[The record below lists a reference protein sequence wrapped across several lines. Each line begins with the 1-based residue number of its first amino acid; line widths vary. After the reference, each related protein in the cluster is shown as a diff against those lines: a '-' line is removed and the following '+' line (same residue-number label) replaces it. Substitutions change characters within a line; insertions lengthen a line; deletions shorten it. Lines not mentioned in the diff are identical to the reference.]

1 MAPVSAGATR
11 PRSSGIRWAIIA
23 LCFLASIVA
32 YLLRTNMSVA
42 GTALS
47 ADLGFSQVQLGVVL
61 GAFAWGYALFQ
72 FPGGVWG
79 DRFGA
84 RRTLALLAIAWGGLN
99 LLVGLMP
106 AARSASPAVLLGV
119 VVTLRF
125 LMGAAQAPLF
135 PVIGGGAIR
144 NWFPAAAWGL
154 PNALTNAGLAF
165 GAAATGPLVGWLV
178 ASAGWRQ
185 SFLLTAPAGFVLA
198 ALWWWYYRDQPAD
211 HPHVSAQELAYISG
225 GRTPAETAPAPAGEW
240 RRVLRNRNV
249 LLLTLSYFCSNYLF
263 YFFFNW
269 LVIYLVESRQLTLLE
284 GGWYAAAPWMT
295 GAVGALIG
303 GAVTDRLTRRH
314 GATRGSRW
322 PALLAVGGAGLLI
335 LLVPAAP
342 SAFVAVVLLSLCL
355 GLQQFSDPIYWAATT
370 AVAGRDAG
378 SACGILNT
386 GGNVVGGVGALLVPV
401 TVAALGWPA
410 ALGTTAAFAIVGA
423 VLWLWVEADGGRAV
437 GR

>member
-1 MAPVSAGATR
+1 
-11 PRSSGIRWAIIA
+11 
-23 LCFLASIVA
+23 
-32 YLLRTNMSVA
+32 MSVA

-47 ADLGFSQVQLGVVL
+47 EDLGFSQVQLGLVF

-84 RRTLALLAIAWGGLN
+84 RRTLALLAVAWGALN

-106 AARSASPAVLLGV
+106 AAGAASPTVLLGAV
-119 VVTLRF
+119 VALRF

-135 PVIGGGAIR
+135 PVVGGGAIR

-185 SFLLTAPAGFVLA
+185 SFLLTAPLALGLAGV
-198 ALWWWYYRDQPAD
+198 WWWYYRDQPAD
-211 HPHVSAQELAYISG
+211 HSRVGPQELAYISS
-225 GRTPAETAPAPAGEW
+225 GRAPAETAPAPAGEW
-240 RRVLRNRNV
+240 RRVLRDRNV

-284 GGWYAAAPWMT
+284 GGWYAAAPWVT
-295 GAVGALIG
+295 GALGAVAG
-303 GAVTDRLTRRH
+303 GVVTDRLTRRH

-322 PALLAVGGAGLLI
+322 PGLLSMGTAGLLI
-335 LLVPAAP
+335 LVVPAAP
-342 SAFVAVVLLSLCL
+342 NAVTAVVLLSLCL
-355 GLQQFSDPIYWAATT
+355 GLQQFSDPIYWAATI

-410 ALGTTAAFAIVGA
+410 ALGTAAGFAVVGA
-423 VLWLWVEADGGRAV
+423 VLWLWIEVE
-437 GR
+437 

>member
-1 MAPVSAGATR
+1 MAPTTESATR
-11 PRSSGIRWAIIA
+11 PAATGIRWAIIA
-23 LCFLASIVA
+23 LCFLASIIA

-47 ADLGFSQVQLGVVL
+47 TDLGFSQVQLGLVF
-61 GAFAWGYALFQ
+61 GAFAWGYAIFQ

-84 RRTLALLAIAWGGLN
+84 RRTLAVIAIGWGVLN
-99 LLVGLMP
+99 LCVGLMP
-106 AARSASPAVLLGV
+106 TARAVSPTVLLGV
-119 VVTLRF
+119 LVVLRF

-135 PVIGGGAIR
+135 PVVAGGAIR

-178 ASAGWRQ
+178 VSAGWRQ
-185 SFLLTAPAGFVLA
+185 SFLLTSPLALALAGV
-198 ALWWWYYRDQPAD
+198 WWWYYRDQPAE
-211 HPHVSAQELAYISG
+211 HPHVGAAELAYITG
-225 GRTPAETAPAPAGEW
+225 GRAEADTAPAEPGAW
-240 RRVLRNRNV
+240 RRVLRDRNV

-295 GAVGALIG
+295 GAVGAVIG
-303 GAVTDRLTRRH
+303 GAITDRLTRRH

-322 PALLAVGGAGLLI
+322 PALLSMAGAGLLI

-342 SAFVAVVLLSLCL
+342 SALTAVILLSLCL
-355 GLQQFSDPIYWAATT
+355 GLQQFSDPIYWAATI

-386 GGNVVGGVGALLVPV
+386 GGNIVGGVGALLVPV
-401 TVAALGWPA
+401 TVATLGWPA
-410 ALGTTAAFAIVGA
+410 ALGTAAGFAIVGA
-423 VLWLWVEADGGRAV
+423 ALWLWIRAE
-437 GR
+437 